1 VVRLTAAA
9 GTRGR
14 TRLAVLGLLL
24 ALAAVAWATTAVRM
38 DGMES
43 APGMYPEDLGFYES
57 AWIVMMAASLLQTVY
72 MPLSFLAIPE
82 LS

>member
-1 VVRLTAAA
+1 MVPAVSSPMKVTLLGSQVTFHSGCPTVDENRVAA
-9 GTRGR
+9 GADP
-14 TRLAVLGLLL
+14 LWLG
-24 ALAAVAWATTAVRM
+24 TFRPSI
-38 DGMES
+38 E
-43 APGMYPEDLGFYES
+43 YP